1 VDSLSFEVLS
11 LVYLIGLLVLI
22 LPRFID
28 ENSKLKTLLRN
39 ISYWVVIVLILIS
52 VIYFFSLLS

>member
-22 LPRFID
+22 LPRFIN

>member
-1 VDSLSFEVLS
+1 MDSLNFEVLS
-11 LVYLIGLLVLI
+11 VVYLIGLLVLI

-39 ISYWVVIVLILIS
+39 FSYWLVIVLILASI
-52 VIYFFSLLS
+52 IYFFNLLS